1 MPTPITRLRVRLLIG
16 QTEMFPPVTKSHHPA
31 VKHSQSAT
39 YRFTHHSYTLTC
51 RLHRAS
57 SGRGQRISY
66 LNQTV
71 LQRSNTNMWSWGP
84 TEEEAW
90 LTSPSQTQD
99 YHAFTLQRASDS
111 KKRHRGTK
119 EEEAASNWETSDG
132 STVCRRQ
139 KEQHHKII
147 KLTQSSH
154 IIYLLRSG
162 SGNPLGKVSD

>member
-1 MPTPITRLRVRLLIG
+1 MWHWKELCRLGYMEKKKKARKGLMPTPITRLRVWLLIG

-84 TEEEAW
+84 TEGEAW

-111 KKRHRGTK
+111 KKDTEEQRKKRLPPTERHQMVQLCVEGRK
-119 EEEAASNWETSDG
+119 SS
-132 STVCRRQ
+132 
-139 KEQHHKII
+139 II
-147 KLTQSSH
+147 K
-154 IIYLLRSG
+154 
-162 SGNPLGKVSD
+162 